1 MELGFPF
8 PARIEPPPPFCIP
21 SAPSSSPTAV
31 TDQCSKPPL
40 PTRVGDQALTLPGE
54 AGRTIT
60 SSSLTWGRV
69 GKWGGGLKHSPF
81 PATPLPQQAA
91 TPHAQSEVTAPG
103 IKLGREGDGLLA
115 VPWELTDTT
124 LQSPGEKVP
133 LFRITSQPAL
143 RPSEDAWKVPGPAVG
158 LVEATSPSI
167 PP

>member
-8 PARIEPPPPFCIP
+8 PARIKPPPPFYIP

-31 TDQCSKPPL
+31 TDQRSQPPL
-40 PTRVGDQALTLPGE
+40 PTPVGDQALPLPRRSWADNYKLFPHLGRSGE
-54 AGRTIT
+54 VAG
-60 SSSLTWGRV
+60 LN
-69 GKWGGGLKHSPF
+69 HSPF

-115 VPWELTDTT
+115 VPWELADTT
-124 LQSPGEKVP
+124 LQSPGKKVS
-133 LFRITSQPAL
+133 LFLITSQPAL
-143 RPSEDAWKVPGPAVG
+143 RPSEDVWRVPGAAVG
-158 LVEATSPSI
+158 AVEATSPSI